1 MSSVLLMGHG
11 SPSRAAQIELL
22 ELRGLLQGAL
32 GRQVALGVLE
42 FAAPGLPALAQAFGD
57 LEPGAPVAAQP
68 LLLFDGLHGRH
79 DMPREAASAA
89 ARFGLKVRLGSPI
102 GAEPALIEQA
112 VRRIAQ
118 HPSRAGDVLV
128 FVGRGSSLASA
139 LEQTQSVGAWI
150 AREAGLAHVVC
161 HAGISSP
168 DPAAGVALAAPG
180 ARRVLVL
187 PWLIH
192 TGLLLERVRTSTEA
206 AARELGL
213 DVVQLPHIGNGPELV
228 DVMSKR
234 IEALL

>member
-11 SPSRAAQIELL
+11 SPNRAAQIELL
-22 ELRGLLQGAL
+22 ELRGLLQDAL
-32 GRQVALGVLE
+32 GRRVDLGVLE

-57 LEPGAPVAAQP
+57 LEPGASVAAQP

-79 DMPREAASAA
+79 DMPQEAARAA
-89 ARFGLKVRLGSPI
+89 AQFGLEVRLGSPI

-118 HPSRAGDVLV
+118 HPRRAGDVLV
-128 FVGRGSSLASA
+128 FVGRGSSLAPA
-139 LEQTQSVGAWI
+139 LEQTQRVAAWI
-150 AREAGLAHVVC
+150 ARESGLDLVVC
-161 HAGISSP
+161 HAGITAP

-192 TGLLLERVRTSTEA
+192 TGLLLERVRATTDR

-228 DVMSKR
+228 SVMSNR